1 MQKKFMSEV
10 VRLIEDGKRRALL
23 ISATGTGKT
32 YAAAFAVRRI
42 FASSLLRKKKVLFLS
57 HREMINVQAEAS
69 FKRVL
74 GESFHTAQLS
84 GHCQDMSRVAS
95 ADIVFSTMNMMAKD
109 SMRNTN
115 FSRDA
120 FSVIILDECHRS
132 GAESYQKIIDYF
144 MPDFLLG
151 MSASPDRTDGF
162 NVYEFFDYNIAC
174 EIRLQ
179 TALENDLLCPFH
191 YFGIQDLKVDG
202 RQVDVGDF
210 SDLTSEERVKN
221 IVDVAEY
228 YGYSGDRVRG
238 LVFCSSVDEAQKLSS
253 MFNSIDKKES
263 GRKYRTWALS
273 GDDNESLRQK
283 AVEMLASESDNPDEI
298 LDYIFTVD
306 IFNEGVDIPEIN
318 QVIMLRPTKSAI
330 IFVQQLGRGLRKAK
344 GKEYVVV
351 MDFIANYDNNYL
363 IPVALSGDRTGN
375 KDNIRRYLIEGN
387 NVIKGASTIYF
398 DSVARKRIFESIDK
412 ARINTRKIL
421 LESYRQFKEKLNC
434 RPRLTDF
441 DKYEEMDPLRIL
453 SYMDGVQEFKKR
465 KICSYYGFLV
475 ALDGLEE
482 TLSEAENH
490 ILEYVSQKFA
500 SGKRLNEIIMLE
512 ILMSAK
518 EDEDVL
524 ARWKT
529 EMTNEH
535 LLVGAYTELNIIS
548 LMNGQYYN
556 CGSTPERFSD
566 CVFIEEK
573 NGRHLVS
580 GMFLMAR
587 KNKSFCDYM
596 SDLLQFA
603 RGRYDK
609 SYRHAKGQSRYGDV
623 FMVGQKYTYED
634 VIKALDFESNS
645 RISTVF
651 GYMYDERTKSFPV
664 FVNYDKDENISE
676 SQNYKDRFVD
686 QSTIITESKH
696 PRDMSSP
703 DVVTALNSVE
713 KNVSMLLFVRKNKKD
728 KSTTPEFYYLGAMA
742 HVPGGY
748 VKEVKKEK
756 ASDNTVEIEYR
767 LETPVE
773 KNLYDYLIS
782 ANI

>member
-1 MQKKFMSEV
+1 
-10 VRLIEDGKRRALL
+10 
-23 ISATGTGKT
+23 
-32 YAAAFAVRRI
+32 
-42 FASSLLRKKKVLFLS
+42 
-57 HREMINVQAEAS
+57 MINVQAEAS

-74 GESFHTAQLS
+74 GEAFHTAQLS
-84 GHCQDMSRVAS
+84 GRCQDLSRVEHAE
-95 ADIVFSTMNMMAKD
+95 IVFSTMNMMAKD
-109 SMRNTN
+109 DMRKAN

-144 MPDFLLG
+144 KPAFLLG

-191 YFGIQDLKVDG
+191 YFGVQDLKVDG

-210 SDLTSEERVKN
+210 SDLTSDERVKN
-221 IVDVAEY
+221 IIDVAEY

-238 LVFCSSVDEAQKLSS
+238 LVFCSCVDEAQKLSS
-253 MFNSIDKKES
+253 MFNCIDKKES
-263 GRKYRTWALS
+263 GRKYRTLALS
-273 GDDNESLRQK
+273 GGDNESLRQK
-283 AVEMLASESDNPDEI
+283 AVEMLASESENPDET

-351 MDFIANYDNNYL
+351 LDFIANYDNNYL

-387 NVIKGASTIYF
+387 NVINGASTIYF
-398 DSVARKRIFESIDK
+398 DSVTRKRIFESIDK

-421 LESYRQFKEKLNC
+421 LDSYRQFKEKLNG
-434 RPRLTDF
+434 RPMLTDF

-453 SYMDGVQEFKKR
+453 SYMDGVSEFKKR
-465 KICSYYGFLV
+465 KICSYHGFLV
-475 ALDGLEE
+475 TLDGLEE
-482 TLSEAENH
+482 TLSEQENH

-512 ILMSAK
+512 VLMSA
-518 EDEDVL
+518 EMDEDVL
-524 ARWKT
+524 ARWKS
-529 EMTNEH
+529 EMINEH
-535 LLVGAYTELNIIS
+535 LLVGAYTEKNIIS

-556 CGSTPERFSD
+556 CGSTPDRFSD
-566 CVFIEEK
+566 CVFLEEK
-573 NGRHLVS
+573 NGRHVVS
-580 GMFLMAR
+580 GSFLAAC
-587 KNKSFCDYM
+587 KNKDFCDCM
-596 SDLLQFA
+596 NDLLRFSRA
-603 RGRYDK
+603 RYDR
-609 SYRHAKGQSRYGDV
+609 SYRHAHGQCKYGDV

-634 VIKALDFESNS
+634 VIRALDFESNS

-664 FVNYDKDENISE
+664 FVNYDKDENVSE
-676 SQNYKDRFVD
+676 SMNYKDRFLD

-696 PRDMSSP
+696 PRNMNSS
-703 DVVTALNSVE
+703 DVVTALNSIE
-713 KNVSMLLFVRKNKKD
+713 MKVSMLLFVRKNKKD
-728 KSTTPEFYYLGAMA
+728 RSTTPEFYYLGTMT

-748 VKEVKKEK
+748 VKEVKKENP
-756 ASDNTVEIEYR
+756 SDNTVEIEYR

-773 KNLYDYLIS
+773 KNLYDYLTS
-782 ANI
+782 ANV